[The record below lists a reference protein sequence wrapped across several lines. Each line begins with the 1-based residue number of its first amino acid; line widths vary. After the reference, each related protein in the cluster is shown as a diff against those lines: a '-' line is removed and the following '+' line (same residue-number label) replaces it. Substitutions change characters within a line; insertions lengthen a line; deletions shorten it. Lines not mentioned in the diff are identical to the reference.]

1 MHNGPIGVFDSGI
14 GGLSVLQELVKVLPE
29 ESYLYV
35 ADQLH
40 VPYGQRSRDEI
51 RYFSKV
57 ISQFLRD
64 QGAKIIVVACNTATG
79 AALNW
84 LRDQF
89 PDTRFVGMEPAVKP
103 AASKSRTGI
112 IGVLATEGTIQSDRY
127 VSLKTRFGMGIEVLE
142 DSCKGLVP
150 LIEGGE
156 QEEEIKT
163 LLSVILEPMI
173 AKGVDNLVLGC
184 THYPFIENHLRDLL
198 PDDVEIIN
206 PAPAVARQTRNILSN
221 HHHLG
226 KGELVV
232 RFFST
237 GDFAHLEKQAK
248 ILIPDTLKQIKQS
261 SFASFPADL
270 FTDVPTDYL

>member
-1 MHNGPIGVFDSGI
+1 MNKPIGVFDSGI
-14 GGLSVLQELVKVLPE
+14 GGLSVLQELVKLLPE
-29 ESYLYV
+29 EGYLYV

-40 VPYGQRSRDEI
+40 VPYGQRSREEI
-51 RYFSKV
+51 RHFSKV
-57 ISQFLRD
+57 ITRFLLD

-89 PDTRFVGMEPAVKP
+89 PDTYFVGMEPAVKP

-112 IGVLATEGTIQSDRY
+112 IGVLATEGTIKSDRY
-127 VSLKTRFGMGIEVLE
+127 LSLKTRFGMGIEVLE

-156 QEEEIKT
+156 KEQEIKD
-163 LLSVILEPMI
+163 LLSEVLEPMI

-184 THYPFIENHLRDLL
+184 THYPFIEKYLHELL
-198 PDDVEIIN
+198 PEDVDIIN
-206 PAPAVARQTRNILSN
+206 PAPAVARQTRSILVN
-221 HHHLG
+221 HQQLG
-226 KGELVV
+226 KGTLAV

-237 GDFAHLEKQAK
+237 NDEHHLEEQVKL
-248 ILIPDTLKQIKQS
+248 LIPDTLKVVQQ
-261 SFASFPADL
+261 ASFEAFPDNLFTGAPAD
-270 FTDVPTDYL
+270 YL

>member
-1 MHNGPIGVFDSGI
+1 MNKPIGVFDSGI
-14 GGLSVLQELVKVLPE
+14 GGLSVLQELVKLLPE
-29 ESYLYV
+29 ENYLYV

-40 VPYGQRSRDEI
+40 VPYGQRSREEI

-57 ISQFLRD
+57 ITQFLLD

-84 LRDQF
+84 LRDKF
-89 PDTRFVGMEPAVKP
+89 PETQFVGMEPAVKP

-112 IGVLATEGTIQSDRY
+112 IGVLATEGTIKSDRY
-127 VSLKTRFGMGIEVLE
+127 ISLKTRFGMGIEVLE

-156 QEEEIKT
+156 NDEAIKA
-163 LLSVILEPMI
+163 LLNTVLEPMI
-173 AKGVDNLVLGC
+173 SKGVDNLVLGC
-184 THYPFIENHLRDLL
+184 THYPFIEKHLIELL
-198 PDDVEIIN
+198 PDDVDVIN
-206 PAPAVARQTRNILSN
+206 PAPAVARQTRNVLAN
-221 HHHLG
+221 HHQLG
-226 KGELVV
+226 KGALSV

-237 GDFAHLEKQAK
+237 GNQAHLQNQVK
-248 ILIPDTLKQIKQS
+248 ILIPDTLEQIQQAT
-261 SFASFPADL
+261 FENFPADL